1 MKNILC
7 FLFFASLFLCYA
19 KEADNSNL
27 SALRKIESSIQEKPE
42 QAYNELVRFDNTNLS
57 YGEERALYSLLLSV
71 ALDKNYIDICS
82 DSLISPAVEYYTKS
96 RDQYHKF
103 LSYYYLGRVNEN
115 AEYFDKAIASYI
127 EASKIQDKF
136 IPNDYLIRLHTR
148 KATVYFHQFALD
160 KALDEYYEAKEKST
174 ASDNPSFF
182 IHCSLDVASTL
193 ASIGKQN
200 EAYDE
205 LSSLKKWMTDKGLT
219 PPKNFYHLWLRILLN
234 NQSACRNEIELAFQ
248 NYYAFC
254 KTQGIE
260 INHFLAADYYLATN
274 KPEKAKIELE
284 KVDTASLNSF
294 NYVQYYAS
302 VSKAEKLTHNYKEA
316 LKAHERYTERL
327 SRINLDVHKNDV
339 RFLEERS
346 QSELAKAN
354 ARFRTVILLIL
365 IILILSVAIGSIT
378 FLMIKKKQLNYELN
392 NAKAEYGF
400 LKEVANAG
408 HDFPEEIQKTVNE
421 RIIALKTFIQA
432 KRPIPIVEG
441 RKLMEMN
448 DKRKDMLSGIGL
460 IYAATFPI
468 FVSKLTKYGLTAD
481 EIGLCVM
488 YLSGYSAKELN
499 YYKNTYLAYQANTV
513 IRQKI
518 GLDPNSIKLTTW
530 LKNLFEE
537 SL

>member
-174 ASDNPSFF
+174 ASDNPYFF

>member
-27 SALRKIESSIQEKPE
+27 SALRKIEYSIQEKPE

-205 LSSLKKWMTDKGLT
+205 L
-219 PPKNFYHLWLRILLN
+219 
-234 NQSACRNEIELAFQ
+234 
-248 NYYAFC
+248 
-254 KTQGIE
+254 
-260 INHFLAADYYLATN
+260 
-274 KPEKAKIELE
+274 
-284 KVDTASLNSF
+284 NS
-294 NYVQYYAS
+294 
-302 VSKAEKLTHNYKEA
+302 
-316 LKAHERYTERL
+316 
-327 SRINLDVHKNDV
+327 
-339 RFLEERS
+339 
-346 QSELAKAN
+346 
-354 ARFRTVILLIL
+354 
-365 IILILSVAIGSIT
+365 
-378 FLMIKKKQLNYELN
+378 
-392 NAKAEYGF
+392 
-400 LKEVANAG
+400 
-408 HDFPEEIQKTVNE
+408 
-421 RIIALKTFIQA
+421 
-432 KRPIPIVEG
+432 
-441 RKLMEMN
+441 
-448 DKRKDMLSGIGL
+448 
-460 IYAATFPI
+460 
-468 FVSKLTKYGLTAD
+468 
-481 EIGLCVM
+481 
-488 YLSGYSAKELN
+488 
-499 YYKNTYLAYQANTV
+499 
-513 IRQKI
+513 
-518 GLDPNSIKLTTW
+518 
-530 LKNLFEE
+530 
-537 SL
+537 